1 MVSDEQGTPRPP
13 CIASHSTKATRR
25 RSAAGFCDC
34 SNTGS
39 SAGYPRILS
48 SRSWRVP
55 RQGARKYTCGHASLR
70 GGSED
75 DETRSGRRRIFQPLT
90 PGDPQHHRR
99 AAQSTSDKHP
109 PPPTLLPPQPPSA
122 INSST
127 AADTAEFAVSTRN
140 TQPNVPTDAHGSAAR
155 AAAGAAEDRP
165 VEVTTRRVRRGGLT
179 ALVGRSG
186 PSPAPPLLPP
196 HNRSNATPAARGP
209 LEA

>member
-1 MVSDEQGTPRPP
+1 MNKAPRARHALRPTAPKRPAGVPPLDSAIVRTQAAAQDTP
-13 CIASHSTKATRR
+13 AY
-25 RSAAGFCDC
+25 SAAGLGGYPGRAPESTPAATHHFAAAAR
-34 SNTGS
+34 TTKPGPAVAGS
-39 SAGYPRILS
+39 SSPSHREIHNITDGPLS
-48 SRSWRVP
+48 PPV
-55 RQGARKYTCGHASLR
+55 T
-70 GGSED
+70 
-75 DETRSGRRRIFQPLT
+75 
-90 PGDPQHHRR
+90 
-99 AAQSTSDKHP
+99 STP